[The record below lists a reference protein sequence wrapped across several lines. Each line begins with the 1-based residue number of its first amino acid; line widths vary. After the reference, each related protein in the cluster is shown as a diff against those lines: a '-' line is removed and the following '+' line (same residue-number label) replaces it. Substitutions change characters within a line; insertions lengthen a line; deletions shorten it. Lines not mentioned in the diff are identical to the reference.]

1 MEVSCQTFLGFSFL
15 APEPAEYF
23 ALLVRPVSA
32 SVSTNSNVKEVM
44 LDQVMVATCE
54 GQLLIDFFSVCLYRL
69 AHVADNCYIDILSW
83 RNDVTRSA
91 VVAIT
96 NRKPL
101 CMHAPE
107 RTECIM
113 E

>member
-1 MEVSCQTFLGFSFL
+1 MGFSFL
-15 APEPAEYF
+15 TPEPAEYF
-23 ALLVRPVSA
+23 ALLVRPESA
-32 SVSTNSNVKEVM
+32 SVSTNSKIKEVM
-44 LDQVMVATCE
+44 LTMVATCE
-54 GQLLIDFFSVCLYRL
+54 GQLLVDFISVCLYRL
-69 AHVADNCYIDILSW
+69 AHVADNCYVNIFSW

-96 NRKPL
+96 NLKPL
-101 CMHAPE
+101 CMHAAE